1 MQPPKPISFFN
12 TYIAPSAPKRVT
24 DTLRSTILSEGMQV
38 KEFETAL
45 TGMLG
50 LVNPIA
56 VNSGT
61 SALHLALV
69 LAGIGPGDEVILPAQ
84 TFVASGLVITA
95 CGAKP
100 VFADIE
106 YETGNIDAAEI
117 EAKITS
123 RTKAIMTVDWGGLP
137 ADLDAIREI
146 ARAHGIK
153 VIEDAAHALGATYR
167 GNPIGSIAD
176 YTCFSFQAIKHVT
189 TGDGGAVC
197 ALDAERAHEARTLRW
212 FGIDRDHAMQTE
224 LGERDYDISATGYKY
239 HLNDY
244 SASLGLANLETFSE
258 RLAAR
263 RMIAKRYRN
272 ALAVI
277 PGITLFAAPE
287 ERESAYWVFGFHVE
301 RRSDFIR
308 TMRERGIP
316 VSVVHRGIDHNSLFG
331 GTDEDLRN
339 QRKFDETQIHI
350 PIHDALDEAQIEY
363 IIQAIQKGW

>member
-12 TYIAPSAPKRVT
+12 TYIAPSAEKRVA
-24 DTLRSTILSEGMQV
+24 DTLRSTMLSEGAQV
-38 KEFETAL
+38 KEFEATL
-45 TGMLG
+45 TTKLG
-50 LVNPIA
+50 LVNPTA

-61 SALHLALV
+61 SALHLALM
-69 LAGIGPGDEVILPAQ
+69 LAGVGPGDEVILPAQ

-106 YETGNIDAAEI
+106 YETGNIDTTRI
-117 EAKITS
+117 EEKITP

-137 ADLDAIREI
+137 ADLGAIQEI
-146 ARAHGIK
+146 AKAHDLK
-153 VIEDAAHALGATYR
+153 VIEDSAHALGARYQ
-167 GNPIGSIAD
+167 GKQIGSIAD

-197 ALDAERAHEARTLRW
+197 ALDTERAHEARTLRW
-212 FGIDRDHAMQTE
+212 FGIDRDTAMQTE
-224 LGERDYDISATGYKY
+224 LGERSYDISTTGYKY

-244 SASLGLANLETFSE
+244 SAALGLANLGTFPE

-263 RMIAKRYRN
+263 RNIAARYRD
-272 ALAVI
+272 ALASI
-277 PGITLFAAPE
+277 PGIILFASPE
-287 ERESAYWVFGFHVE
+287 DRESAYWVFGFHVE

-308 TMRERGIP
+308 TMKERGIP
-316 VSVVHRGIDHNSLFG
+316 TSVVHLGIDHNSLFG
-331 GTDEDLRN
+331 GKDTSLTN

-350 PIHDALDEAQIEY
+350 PIHDALDEAQIGY